1 MEKVLGDLNPNLAM
15 RLEPDQ
21 LNADRPAKDC
31 LKALIADDSASI
43 RRMIAT
49 MLEKSG
55 FQVTQTTNGRE
66 AWDLLAA
73 HKGHAAEEQRPLYDY
88 VDVVVSDIEM
98 PVMDG
103 HNLTKRIKD
112 DPVLKELP
120 VILFSSLI
128 TDRLR
133 HKGESVGADDQVS
146 KPDITTL
153 TNRAYELIEAR
164 QGPLGLGKKAC

>member
-1 MEKVLGDLNPNLAM
+1 
-15 RLEPDQ
+15 
-21 LNADRPAKDC
+21 
-31 LKALIADDSASI
+31 
-43 RRMIAT
+43 
-49 MLEKSG
+49 
-55 FQVTQTTNGRE
+55 
-66 AWDLLAA
+66 
-73 HKGHAAEEQRPLYDY
+73 
-88 VDVVVSDIEM
+88 VDIVVSDIEM

-146 KPDITTL
+146 KPDITSL

-164 QGPLGLGKKAC
+164 QGPLGLEKKAC